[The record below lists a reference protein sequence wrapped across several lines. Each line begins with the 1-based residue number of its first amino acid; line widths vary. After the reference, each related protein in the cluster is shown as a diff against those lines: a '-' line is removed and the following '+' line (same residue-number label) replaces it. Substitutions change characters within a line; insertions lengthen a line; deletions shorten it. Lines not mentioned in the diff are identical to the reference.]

1 ERVFFTG
8 MVMDLKG
15 RKMSKSLGNGIDPFE
30 VIDRH
35 GADALRYTMIAIVSP
50 NQNLKLGFPK
60 EGDTTTLDS
69 FEIGSRF
76 ANKIWNAA
84 RFILMNVDDR
94 FVQSDIQNIK
104 TKDIFDRWILD
115 ELNHLTKRINNCM
128 EKARFN
134 DVALELQHFFWDMY
148 CDWYLE
154 IIKGRIFSTDQ
165 GVKNEA
171 LSVALYVLTQFLK
184 LLHPVMPFIT
194 EEIYQKLPAH
204 GLSIMTED
212 YPEYN
217 SKMNYAK
224 DKAKTY
230 KFFETVRL
238 IRQIRGENNIPPEKK
253 APIIIKT
260 SDADLTA
267 FAKEYGAQMM
277 SLSKGASL
285 TVAAD
290 AAKPADAASSAN
302 QFCEVYIPLDGIV
315 DKEKERARLE
325 KEYAKVKADFD
336 KTNAKLNNANFTAKA
351 PAEIIE
357 KEKAKLEEF
366 QQKMNSLAVMLGK

>member
-1 ERVFFTG
+1 
-8 MVMDLKG
+8 
-15 RKMSKSLGNGIDPFE
+15 
-30 VIDRH
+30 
-35 GADALRYTMIAIVSP
+35 
-50 NQNLKLGFPK
+50 
-60 EGDTTTLDS
+60 
-69 FEIGSRF
+69 
-76 ANKIWNAA
+76 
-84 RFILMNVDDR
+84 
-94 FVQSDIQNIK
+94 
-104 TKDIFDRWILD
+104 
-115 ELNHLTKRINNCM
+115 
-128 EKARFN
+128 
-134 DVALELQHFFWDMY
+134 
-148 CDWYLE
+148 
-154 IIKGRIFSTDQ
+154 
-165 GVKNEA
+165 
-171 LSVALYVLTQFLK
+171 
-184 LLHPVMPFIT
+184 
-194 EEIYQKLPAH
+194 
-204 GLSIMTED
+204 
-212 YPEYN
+212 
-217 SKMNYAK
+217 
-224 DKAKTY
+224 
-230 KFFETVRL
+230 FFETVRL